1 MATATLED
9 TTAELGWD
17 EARAALA
24 DSANS
29 LRESRA
35 GTDPL
40 DLSQRDQ
47 VLLNASEPEVS
58 FALLDTLRSHSIDR
72 MEVSAD
78 ALAAPETAIPAILN
92 AGRDEL
98 RERGLPDP
106 DLDLYRDA
114 MSVHQATGQPYH
126 EALSDLRSREPVSM
140 RADLPDVAPLT
151 PIPEPDA
158 LLTPAPELDGP
169 VEATQYDVHVLAYPL
184 GVKEFQG
191 LGVGVSIESRDS
203 HGFVVVTERGVDLFN
218 EDRSLDR
225 AQLGEV
231 KLATRGGPDETG
243 WKTWVSPDSSFP
255 DEQSPTESTNAGNV
269 YIADHDKS
277 LDDFGAKGVFHIQT
291 YEVTHD
297 LETMR
302 DLVDSHR
309 RLINREDI
317 DYEVLNR
324 NSNTYTGDVTELLT
338 GETPDFTHV
347 IRDGGWRRLPAFDN
361 DLMDYSKTEFAE
373 EYGYDAPERELPGV
387 EREVPQQYATRTPEH
402 MHSQTYGAEED
413 YGYEL

>member
-17 EARAALA
+17 EARAALV

-72 MEVSAD
+72 LEVSAD

-140 RADLPDVAPLT
+140 RVDLPDAAPLT

-184 GVKEFQG
+184 GVIG
-191 LGVGVSIESRDS
+191 PIESRDS

-218 EDRSLDR
+218 EDGSLNEQVADR
-225 AQLGEV
+225 EALMV
-231 KLATRGGPDETG
+231 TRGGPDETNA
-243 WKTWVSPDSSFP
+243 KTWFLPDSTFP
-255 DEQSPTESTNAGNV
+255 DQPHETESTHAGNV
-269 YIADHDKS
+269 YIADHEESKAD
-277 LDDFGAKGVFHIQT
+277 LDAKGVFHIQT

-387 EREVPQQYATRTPEH
+387 EREVPQQDATRTPEH

>member
-1 MATATLED
+1 MTPPTD
-9 TTAELGWD
+9 ISGTAELQH
-17 EARAALA
+17 
-24 DSANS
+24 
-29 LRESRA
+29 
-35 GTDPL
+35 TPL
-40 DLSQRDQ
+40 P
-47 VLLNASEPEVS
+47 NP
-58 FALLDTLRSHSIDR
+58 
-72 MEVSAD
+72 
-78 ALAAPETAIPAILN
+78 
-92 AGRDEL
+92 EL
-98 RERGLPDP
+98 RFSPLPDP
-106 DLDLYRDA
+106 E
-114 MSVHQATGQPYH
+114 Q
-126 EALSDLRSREPVSM
+126 
-140 RADLPDVAPLT
+140 
-151 PIPEPDA
+151 
-158 LLTPAPELDGP
+158 LLTPAPELVGP

-184 GVKEFQG
+184 KAFES
-191 LGVGVSIESRDS
+191 LGVESRDS

-218 EDRSLDR
+218 EDGS
-225 AQLGEV
+225 V
-231 KLATRGGPDETG
+231 KDINEIRDDALITTRGGPDKTG
-243 WKTWVSPDSSFP
+243 WKTWVSPDSRFP
-255 DEQSPTESTNAGNV
+255 DEPHETESTHAGNV
-269 YIADHDKS
+269 YIEDNEFSQRDLQAP
-277 LDDFGAKGVFHIQT
+277 GVFHIQT

-302 DLVDSHR
+302 ELVDTHR